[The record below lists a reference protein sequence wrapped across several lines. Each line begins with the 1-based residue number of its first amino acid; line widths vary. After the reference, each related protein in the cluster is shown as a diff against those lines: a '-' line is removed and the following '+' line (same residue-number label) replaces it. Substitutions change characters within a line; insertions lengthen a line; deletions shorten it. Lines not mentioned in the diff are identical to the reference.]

1 MVRLRQ
7 PHASHSIPQRAAAG
21 NKPAEGTKQIIA
33 KREPL
38 HVPYLHKTTVG
49 LKSMCNQ
56 MDPPNLAYVHLRI
69 VMLTWRLNKYGK
81 PVSSD

>member
-1 MVRLRQ
+1 M
-7 PHASHSIPQRAAAG
+7 
-21 NKPAEGTKQIIA
+21 
-33 KREPL
+33 